1 MEKVSTSSTGSCKKS
16 YSLCLF
22 KIFGSDI
29 ASTSIYKNLQ
39 EFTRTATRIQILL
52 C

>member
-29 ASTSIYKNLQ
+29 ASTSIYKNSQELLQ
-39 EFTRTATRIQILL
+39 ESKFFCVNHT
-52 C
+52 

>member
-29 ASTSIYKNLQ
+29 ASTSIYKNCYKNPNSSVLITLD
-39 EFTRTATRIQILL
+39 EL
-52 C
+52 